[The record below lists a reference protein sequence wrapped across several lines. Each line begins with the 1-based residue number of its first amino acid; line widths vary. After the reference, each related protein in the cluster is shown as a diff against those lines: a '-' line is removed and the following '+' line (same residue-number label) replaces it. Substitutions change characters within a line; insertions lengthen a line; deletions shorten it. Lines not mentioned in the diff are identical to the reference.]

1 MSKTETN
8 SAPFSYDGLDR
19 VIHEKARLGL
29 LTSLMAHPRGL
40 AFADLKQL
48 CGLTDGN
55 LSRHL
60 QVLQEAG
67 LVEVT
72 KGYEGNRPHTSCRL
86 TKIGR
91 RRFLDYLAVLERLV
105 RDAAR
110 AAGKQDARCKQAR
123 HPFGLIFAP
132 FFERKLCDAKQSL
145 SSPKLHVGII
155 MDGNGRWATR
165 RGLSRL
171 RGHEAGVEAIRRV
184 VEAAPQQG
192 VGTLTL
198 YAFSSDN
205 WRRPRA
211 EVTALMALLRFYL
224 ASEVESLVRN
234 GVRLTV
240 IGRRDRLPDGIAT
253 AIGRAEAATAQGDVL
268 HLRIAVDY
276 SARDAILNAVAK
288 AANVG
293 HLTREIFSEL
303 VTGEAGL
310 RDVDLVIRT
319 SGEKRLSDFL
329 LWESAYAELHFT
341 ERMWP
346 DFGREDLAE
355 ALASFHRRERRFGG
369 LQPVSPERAPEP
381 A

>member
-1 MSKTETN
+1 MQS
-8 SAPFSYDGLDR
+8 
-19 VIHEKARLGL
+19 
-29 LTSLMAHPRGL
+29 
-40 AFADLKQL
+40 
-48 CGLTDGN
+48 N
-55 LSRHL
+55 LSPKP
-60 QVLQEAG
+60 VSTPE
-67 LVEVT
+67 
-72 KGYEGNRPHTSCRL
+72 
-86 TKIGR
+86 
-91 RRFLDYLAVLERLV
+91 
-105 RDAAR
+105 AAR
-110 AAGKQDARCKQAR
+110 
-123 HPFGLIFAP
+123 
-132 FFERKLCDAKQSL
+132 
-145 SSPKLHVGII
+145 LHVGII

-205 WRRPRA
+205 WRRPKV

-224 ASEVESLVRN
+224 ATEVESLVRK

-253 AIGRAEAATAQGDVL
+253 AIERAEATTAKGDVL

-288 AANVG
+288 AANVDN
-293 HLTREIFSEL
+293 LTRDIFSEL
-303 VTGEAGL
+303 VTGESGL

-355 ALASFHRRERRFGG
+355 ALSSFHGRERRFGG
-369 LQPVSPERAPEP
+369 LQALDPELAVVV
-381 A
+381 